1 MRTPPRSERRR
12 SGGLLVYLLLL
23 VSLQVFLLVV
33 ALEGVLGHD
42 FDLAR
47 NAAAL
52 SAVVFFGALG
62 LRFFVGQDR

>member
-42 FDLAR
+42 FALAR
-47 NAAAL
+47 NAAIL
-52 SAVVFFGALG
+52 SGFVFCAALG
-62 LRFFVGQDR
+62 MRFFMGQD